1 MDEQKKPAADTTD
14 AVAAPKVKA
23 RKKKKQIVP
32 RGRAYVQAT
41 YNNTIVSITDP
52 QGNVLAWS
60 SAGKNGFKGPKKSTP
75 YAAGIISRAAVEKA
89 REYGLR
95 EVDVFVKGVGQGR
108 ESAVRALHGA
118 GLEVL
123 SIKDTTPIP
132 HNGVRAKKAR
142 RV

>member
-1 MDEQKKPAADTTD
+1 MAPEPITKAPDTT
-14 AVAAPKVKA
+14 APKVKS
-23 RKKKKQIVP
+23 RKKKKQIVS

-41 YNNTIVSITDP
+41 YNNTIVTLTDT

-75 YAAGIISRAAVEKA
+75 YAAGIIARAAVEKA
-89 REYGLR
+89 KEYNLR

-123 SIKDTTPIP
+123 TIKDITPIP
-132 HNGVRAKKAR
+132 HNGVRPKKPR